1 MSGLAIVCLL
11 TFLHYVGAQMRG
23 PVLPLYAA
31 AHGAT
36 ATGVGAIVAAHM
48 LAAAVGS
55 IPLGRASDVW
65 GRRSLLLAG
74 MLVTGATSL
83 LLPMAEGTIALAVIY
98 GAAGV
103 GVAAFTPSALSLV
116 GDAAASGAAGRAFAW
131 YTIAHY
137 GAIGVGS
144 FLGGAVA
151 HAWGFRA
158 AFLVSVGIVTVTVVF
173 GLRFVERPP
182 IHGRSAEKSA
192 TFADI
197 RANPVVWG
205 AWIIS
210 FCGLVTQGVVFTFFP
225 LLADSRGLTA
235 ASIGVVFLVLGL
247 ANTAARIPAGWLVD
261 RTHHSA
267 PYAIGGVLIAS
278 IATSLLPLVDGH
290 AALLVVVAVFGA
302 VSGTAGV
309 AIGVALTRA
318 TVPAVR
324 GLVMGGYST
333 ALYLGL
339 AVGSLALGP
348 VIGRHGYPL
357 GFHTGAAVGVVGAV
371 VATALWASATR
382 ARDGDGQLRAPDR
395 SPRERR

>member
-1 MSGLAIVCLL
+1 MSRLAVVCVL

-31 AHGAT
+31 AHGAG
-36 ATGVGAIVAAHM
+36 AAGVGAIVAAHM
-48 LAAAVGS
+48 MAAAAGS

-65 GRRSLLLAG
+65 GRRPLMLAG
-74 MLVTGATSL
+74 MTVTAATSL
-83 LLPMAEGTIALAVIY
+83 LLPVTQDAIVLALIY
-98 GAAGV
+98 GAAGL

-116 GDAAASGAAGRAFAW
+116 GDAAAAGAAGRAFAW

-144 FLGGAVA
+144 FLGGVVA
-151 HAWGFRA
+151 DAWGFGA
-158 AFLVSVGIVTVTVVF
+158 AFLVSAAIVGVTWLL
-173 GLRFVERPP
+173 GLVLVERSE
-182 IHGRSAEKSA
+182 IRGGHATSAA
-192 TFADI
+192 TFAEI
-197 RANPVVWG
+197 RSNPVVWA
-205 AWIIS
+205 AWIVS
-210 FCGLVTQGVVFTFFP
+210 FCGLVTQGVVYTFFP
-225 LLADSRGLTA
+225 LLADSRGRTA

-261 RTHHSA
+261 RTKHSA
-267 PYAIGGVLIAS
+267 LYAIAGVVIAS
-278 IATSLLPLVDGH
+278 IATSLLPLVNDH

-339 AVGSLALGP
+339 AVGSLAMGP
-348 VIGRHGYPL
+348 VIGRFGYPL
-357 GFHTGAAVGVVGAV
+357 GFHAGAAVGVVGAI
-371 VATALWASATR
+371 VATVLWTR
-382 ARDGDGQLRAPDR
+382 ARGARDGGV
-395 SPRERR
+395 

>member
-1 MSGLAIVCLL
+1 
-11 TFLHYVGAQMRG
+11 MRG

-48 LAAAVGS
+48 MAAAVGS
-55 IPLGRASDVW
+55 VPLGRASDVW
-65 GRRSLLLAG
+65 GRRSLLLVG
-74 MLVTGATSL
+74 MTITAVTSL
-83 LLPMAEGTIALAVIY
+83 LLPLAEGAVALAIIY

-116 GDAAASGAAGRAFAW
+116 GDAAATGAAGRAFAW

-144 FLGGAVA
+144 WLGGVVTDAL
-151 HAWGFRA
+151 GFRA
-158 AFLVSVGIVTVTVVF
+158 AFLVSVGIVALTFLLGLVV
-173 GLRFVERPP
+173 LERSESGVR
-182 IHGRSAEKSA
+182 HAQKVASFAE
-192 TFADI
+192 I
-197 RANPVVWG
+197 RTNAVVWG
-205 AWIIS
+205 AWIMS

-235 ASIGVVFLVLGL
+235 ATIGLVFLVLGL

-261 RTHHSA
+261 RTKHSSL
-267 PYAIGGVLIAS
+267 YAIGGVLIAS
-278 IATSLLPLVDGH
+278 IA
-290 AALLVVVAVFGA
+290 AALLPHVTSHTALLFVVAVLGA

-318 TVPAVR
+318 TVPSVR

-348 VIGRHGYPL
+348 VIGRYGYAL
-357 GFHTGAAVGVVGAV
+357 GFHTGAAVGVAGAV
-371 VATALWASATR
+371 VAMVVWTR
-382 ARDGDGQLRAPDR
+382 AKRADDG
-395 SPRERR
+395 

>member
-1 MSGLAIVCLL
+1 MSRLAAVCLL

-48 LAAAVGS
+48 MAAAVGS

-65 GRRSLLLAG
+65 GRGWLLLAG
-74 MLVTGATSL
+74 MIITVATSL
-83 LLPMAEGTIALAVIY
+83 LLPVAEDAVALAVIY
-98 GAAGV
+98 GVAGI

-116 GDAAASGAAGRAFAW
+116 GDTAASGAAGRAFAW

-137 GAIGVGS
+137 GAIGGGS
-144 FLGGAVA
+144 FLGGVVA

-158 AFLVSVGIVTVTVVF
+158 AFFVSAGIVAATLLL
-173 GLRFVERPP
+173 GLMLVERSEIRVSHAGNGAPF
-182 IHGRSAEKSA
+182 AE
-192 TFADI
+192 I
-197 RANPVVWG
+197 RTNRIVWA

-225 LLADSRGLTA
+225 LLADSRGSSATT
-235 ASIGVVFLVLGL
+235 IGVVFLVLGF
-247 ANTAARIPAGWLVD
+247 ANTAARIPSGWLVD
-261 RTHHSA
+261 RTKHSSL
-267 PYAIGGVLIAS
+267 YAIAGVLIAS
-278 IATSLLPLVDGH
+278 IATALVPQVHSH
-290 AALLVVVAVFGA
+290 AALLCLVAVFGA

-324 GLVMGGYST
+324 GLVMGVYST

-348 VIGRHGYPL
+348 VIARYGYL
-357 GFHTGAAVGVVGAV
+357 AGFQTGAAVGVAGAV
-371 VATALWASATR
+371 VATVLWMMAK
-382 ARDGDGQLRAPDR
+382 RDGGPLTESPSR
-395 SPRERR
+395 SRST

>member
-1 MSGLAIVCLL
+1 MSPLAVVCVL

-48 LAAAVGS
+48 MIAAVGS

-65 GRRSLLLAG
+65 GRRPLLLAG
-74 MLVTGATSL
+74 MIISAITSA
-83 LLPMAEGTIALAVIY
+83 LLPLAETTIPLSILY

-144 FLGGAVA
+144 FLGGVVA
-151 HAWGFRA
+151 ETAGYRA
-158 AFLVSVGIVTVTVVF
+158 AFIASAGLVTVTF
-173 GLRFVERPP
+173 ALGLVWIDRSPARV
-182 IHGRSAEKSA
+182 RSADPKA
-192 TFADI
+192 TFADV
-197 RANPVVWG
+197 RTNPIVWAG
-205 AWIIS
+205 WIIS
-210 FCGLVTQGVVFTFFP
+210 FCGLVTQAVVYTFFP
-225 LLADSRGLTA
+225 LLADQRGLTA
-235 ASIGVVFLVLGL
+235 AGIGVVFLVLGL

-261 RTHHSA
+261 RTQNSSL
-267 PYAIGGVLIAS
+267 YAIGGVLIGS
-278 IATSLLPLVDGH
+278 IVTALLPHVSGQIG
-290 AALLVVVAVFGA
+290 LLTLVAVFGA
-302 VSGTAGV
+302 VNGTAGV

-318 TVPAVR
+318 TTPAVR

-339 AVGSLALGP
+339 ALGSLALGP
-348 VIGRHGYPL
+348 VIARHGYGT
-357 GFHTGAAVGVVGAV
+357 GFWVGGLTGAIGALVAAV
-371 VATALWASATR
+371 LWMRAQPASH
-382 ARDGDGQLRAPDR
+382 R
-395 SPRERR
+395 SPQET

>member
-1 MSGLAIVCLL
+1 MSPLAVVCVL

-48 LAAAVGS
+48 MIAAVGS

-65 GRRSLLLAG
+65 GRRPLLLAG
-74 MLVTGATSL
+74 MIISAITSA
-83 LLPMAEGTIALAVIY
+83 LLPLAETTIPLSILY

-144 FLGGAVA
+144 FLGGVVA
-151 HAWGFRA
+151 ETAGYRA
-158 AFLVSVGIVTVTVVF
+158 AFIASAGLVTVTF
-173 GLRFVERPP
+173 ALGLVWIDRSPARV
-182 IHGRSAEKSA
+182 RSADSRA
-192 TFADI
+192 TFADV
-197 RANPVVWG
+197 RANPIVWAG
-205 AWIIS
+205 WIIS
-210 FCGLVTQGVVFTFFP
+210 FCGLVTQAVVYTFFP
-225 LLADSRGLTA
+225 LLADQRGLTA
-235 ASIGVVFLVLGL
+235 ADIGVVFLVLGL

-261 RTHHSA
+261 RTQNSSL
-267 PYAIGGVLIAS
+267 YAIGGVLIGS
-278 IATSLLPLVDGH
+278 IVTALLPHVSGQIG
-290 AALLVVVAVFGA
+290 LLTLVAVFGA
-302 VSGTAGV
+302 VNGTAGV

-318 TVPAVR
+318 TTPAVR

-339 AVGSLALGP
+339 ALGSLALGP
-348 VIGRHGYPL
+348 VIARHGYGA
-357 GFHTGAAVGVVGAV
+357 GFWVGGLTGAIGALVAAV
-371 VATALWASATR
+371 LWMRAQPASHH
-382 ARDGDGQLRAPDR
+382 
-395 SPRERR
+395 SPQET